1 MSNRNTL
8 QTEDGATFTR
18 HDAETNTSYVIRVDS
33 TELGP
38 AAGGTRAT
46 QYVNLAAATADA
58 TRLASA
64 MTLKMALANLPMGGG
79 KSVIALPRPRR
90 DIDPATWK
98 RILESHADNVN
109 ELAGR
114 YWTGPDVNTNSADMD
129 IVGQGTDYVFG
140 RSAAHGGAGSSAP
153 TTAAGVLAAMTSA
166 ARHQGLGSLDGL
178 HVVVQGIGAV
188 GGALAALV
196 EQAGAVVSVADHDD
210 ARLLRARELGYTVID
225 PADAMTTDCD
235 IFAPCAMGGVIT
247 SAVAERIPCAVIVG
261 AANNALGDDNAGSVL
276 RDRAVLFVPDVV
288 ASAGGAIHSVGRELL
303 GWNDM
308 QVATH
313 TEGIGDTVGEVIDI
327 ANDNAI
333 ATDAAARILARR
345 RADTAARP
353 SLR

>member
-1 MSNRNTL
+1 M
-8 QTEDGATFTR
+8 TFTR
-18 HDAETNTSYVIRVDS
+18 HDAETNTSFVICVDS
-33 TELGP
+33 TEPGP
-38 AAGGTRAT
+38 AAGGARAT
-46 QYVNLAAATADA
+46 QYADFAAAVADA
-58 TRLASA
+58 TRLAGS

-79 KSVIALPRPRR
+79 KSVIALPYPRK
-90 DIDPATWK
+90 DVDPATWN
-98 RILESHADNVN
+98 RILGIHADNVN
-109 ELAGR
+109 ELNGT

-129 IVGQGTDYVFG
+129 VIGQRTDFVFG

-166 ARHQGLGSLDGL
+166 ARHRGLGSLDGL
-178 HVVVQGIGAV
+178 HVIVQGIGAV
-188 GGALAALV
+188 GGSLAALV

-247 SAVAERIPCAVIVG
+247 STVAKRIPCAAIVG

-308 QVATH
+308 QVAKH
-313 TEGIGDTVGEVIDI
+313 TDGIGDTVVEVMDI
-327 ANDNAI
+327 ANNNAI
-333 ATDAAARILARR
+333 ATDTAARILARR
-345 RADTAARP
+345 RADTAGRP